1 MLSMND
7 LKVGTV
13 FTWKNEP
20 HVVLTAQHVQMGRG
34 SAIVRTK
41 MKNILNG
48 NVFEETF
55 KNGDK
60 LEEAELGRGKASFL
74 YADGGTYYFM
84 DSQTYDQFGMSVDDL
99 GMKKNFLKE
108 GQEVDIV
115 TYKEKPVRVDLPMK
129 MAFQVSETTDAIRG
143 NTTQGNVM
151 KDAMI
156 ETGFAM
162 KVPLFVKQGDM
173 IRVNTETGEYVE
185 RA

>member
-20 HVVLTAQHVQMGRG
+20 HIVLSAQHVQMGRG

-41 MKNILNG
+41 MKNILTG

-60 LEEAELGRGKASFL
+60 LEEADLGRSKASFL
-74 YADGGTYYFM
+74 YADSNTYYFM
-84 DSQTYDQFGMSVDDL
+84 DSQTYDQFGMNVEEL

-108 GQEVDIV
+108 GQEVELL
-115 TYKEKPVRVDLPMK
+115 TFRERPVRVELPMK
-129 MAFQVSETTDAIRG
+129 MTFQVTDTTDAIRG

-151 KDAMI
+151 KDAAI
-156 ETGFAM
+156 ETGYAI

-173 IRVNTETGEYVE
+173 IRLNTESGEYVE

>member
-1 MLSMND
+1 MND

-20 HVVLTAQHVQMGRG
+20 HIVLSAQHVQMGRG
-34 SAIVRTK
+34 GAIVRTK
-41 MKNILNG
+41 MRNLLTG
-48 NVFEETF
+48 NVYEDTFKSGDRLEET
-55 KNGDK
+55 
-60 LEEAELGRGKASFL
+60 ELDRGKASFL
-74 YADGGTYYFM
+74 YVDGTTYYFM
-84 DSQTYDQFGMSVDDL
+84 DSQTYDQFGMSADDL
-99 GMKKNFLKE
+99 GIKRSFLKE
-108 GQEVDIV
+108 GQEVNIISH
-115 TYKEKPVRVDLPMK
+115 KEKPVRVDLPIK
-129 MAFQVSETTDAIRG
+129 MVFQVTETTDAIRG

-162 KVPLFVKQGDM
+162 KVPLFVKQGDT